1 MGETLGAIAVGT
13 SAHRSG
19 FASRCTGI
27 LNEQVGSKPS
37 GYNSSWRDLAS
48 LIVCGV
54 GFGIMRQGL
63 NEGASPVRAA
73 FVEPSQAERSLNTF
87 RNGPSERSSDAV
99 ITVGSIV

>member
-54 GFGIMRQGL
+54 GFGIMQQGL
-63 NEGASPVRAA
+63 MRARA
-73 FVEPSQAERSLNTF
+73 RFAPL
-87 RNGPSERSSDAV
+87 SSSHPKLSV
-99 ITVGSIV
+99 Y

>member
-1 MGETLGAIAVGT
+1 MGPLLLVLQPIDPDLPAGVQEF
-13 SAHRSG
+13 SMNRSG
-19 FASRCTGI
+19 QSLLVII
-27 LNEQVGSKPS
+27 LVGVIWLV
-37 GYNSSWRDLAS
+37 SS
-48 LIVCGV
+48 CGV

>member
-1 MGETLGAIAVGT
+1 MGETLGAIAVGA

>member
-1 MGETLGAIAVGT
+1 MRGTLGAIAIGT

-19 FASRCTGI
+19 FASRWTGI

>member
-48 LIVCGV
+48 LIVCAV
-54 GFGIMRQGL
+54 GFGIMQQGW

-73 FVEPSQAERSLNTF
+73 FVESSQAERSLNAI

-99 ITVGSIV
+99 ITVGSIM